1 MPKFVITGAS
11 GFLGSAV
18 YDAFKRS
25 STFQVVGLTHSRQI
39 DGMKQLDLLDE
50 SKVEGLFTQLDLAEG
65 DWVIHC
71 AAERR
76 PDVAEKV
83 SFLMNKPMIGS
94 NCCDLALYL
103 ESRRH

>member
-1 MPKFVITGAS
+1 MRKAIITGAS

-25 STFQVVGLTHSRQI
+25 STFQVTGLTHSRQI

-50 SKVEGLFTQLDLAEG
+50 SKVEGLFTELGLAEG

-83 SFLMNKPMIGS
+83 KFHSYEPIIES
-94 NCCDLALYL
+94 NCLDLYS